1 VYKYWVERVLF
12 SVSLW
17 TEVAEVVRNV
27 NERERKKKNNNI
39 KRERKYKDLYNGSEL
54 LQKKS

>member
-1 VYKYWVERVLF
+1 M
-12 SVSLW
+12 
-17 TEVAEVVRNV
+17 RNV